1 MANRRLLLIFPH
13 PDDETYGCGGTI
25 LKYVAEG
32 AEVSLLTL
40 TKGEASSQGAA
51 LGLTTAQMGEKRAEE
66 MYRLR
71 DHYGLSELVLL
82 DFPDGKLAD
91 LDPRTLEEA
100 VARTIIRLQP
110 QVVVSYPPHGVSGF
124 IDHLISHAVVKR
136 VFAEL
141 RDSVPA
147 LQRFAMQTV
156 DRETAAAAPRA
167 LRFDTDEAID
177 CRIDGS
183 AYREGKRIALEIQQS
198 ISAVIASDNTSGIL
212 LRPYEHYCFWQEQFS
227 PWVDDLFFGLDTSR

>member
-1 MANRRLLLIFPH
+1 MATPRLLLIFPH
-13 PDDETYGCGGTI
+13 PDDETYGCGGTM

-51 LGLTTAQMGEKRAEE
+51 LGLTTAQMGEKRAAE
-66 MYRLR
+66 MYQLR
-71 DHYGLSELVLL
+71 DHYGLSDLFLL
-82 DFPDGKLAD
+82 DFPDGKLAE
-91 LDPRTLEEA
+91 LDPRALESA
-100 VARTIIRLQP
+100 VADTIRQVRP
-110 QVVVSYPPHGVSGF
+110 HVVVSYPPHGVSGF
-124 IDHLISHAVVKR
+124 IDHLVAHAVVKR

-141 RDSVPA
+141 RASLPA

-167 LRFDTDEAID
+167 LRFDSDEAID

-183 AYREGKRIALEIQQS
+183 AYLDGKRIALEIQQS
-198 ISAVIASDNTSGIL
+198 ISAVIASDNTNGIL
-212 LRPYEHYCFWQEQFS
+212 LRPYEHYCFWQERYT
-227 PWVDDLFFGLDTSR
+227 PWVDDLFHGLDLSR